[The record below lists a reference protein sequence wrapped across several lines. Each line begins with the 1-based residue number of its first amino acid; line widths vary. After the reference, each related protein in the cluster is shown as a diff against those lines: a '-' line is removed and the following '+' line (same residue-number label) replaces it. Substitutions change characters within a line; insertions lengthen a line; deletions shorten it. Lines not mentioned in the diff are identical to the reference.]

1 MPRIFVAADIHKKIE
16 IQKIQKNLIAHLNLD
31 NKFLKPVGPE
41 NFHFTLVFFG
51 EVDNPTLE
59 KIVARISEIE
69 FRSFEIRYGTI
80 GAFPNNNRAK
90 VVWIGLD
97 EKTRQA
103 FNQLYSSIISKLTDL
118 DLKLENEIEIEKEI
132 IPHMTLFRTKV
143 TLSLK
148 LQDIEPYSSINDKID
163 TVSVK
168 KSITTR
174 QGPIY
179 ENIISVNGK

>member
-1 MPRIFVAADIHKKIE
+1 VARVFVAADIHRKDE
-16 IQKIQKNLIAHLNLD
+16 IQKIQKDLITYLNLE
-31 NKFLKPVGPE
+31 NKYLKLVRPE

-51 EVDNPTLE
+51 EVDISILD
-59 KIVARISEIE
+59 KIVTKISEIE
-69 FRSFEIRYGTI
+69 FQSFEINYGII

-97 EKTRQA
+97 KKTTDT
-103 FNQLYSSIISKLTDL
+103 FNQLSRLVMSKLTDL
-118 DLKLENEIEIEKEI
+118 GVGLETGTEKEI
-132 IPHMTLFRTKV
+132 IPHITLFRTKV

-148 LQDIEPYSSINDKID
+148 FQGIESFSSISDKMD
-163 TVSVK
+163 TISVK
-168 KSITTR
+168 KSITTP

>member
-1 MPRIFVAADIHKKIE
+1 VARVFVAADIHRKDE
-16 IQKIQKNLIAHLNLD
+16 IQKIQKELITYLNLE
-31 NKFLKPVGPE
+31 NKYLKLVRPE

-51 EVDNPTLE
+51 EVDISMLD
-59 KIVARISEIE
+59 KIVTKISEIE
-69 FRSFEIRYGTI
+69 FQSFEINYGMI

-97 EKTRQA
+97 EKTTDT
-103 FNQLYSSIISKLTDL
+103 FNQLSHLVMSKLTDL
-118 DLKLENEIEIEKEI
+118 ELGLVMETEKEI
-132 IPHMTLFRTKV
+132 IPHITLFRTKV

-148 LQDIEPYSSINDKID
+148 FQGIESFSSISDKMD
-163 TVSVK
+163 TISVK
-168 KSITTR
+168 KSITTP

>member
-1 MPRIFVAADIHKKIE
+1 MARVFVAADIHRKDE
-16 IQKIQKNLIAHLNLD
+16 IQKIQKDLITYLNLE
-31 NKFLKPVGPE
+31 NKYLKLVLPE

-51 EVDNPTLE
+51 EVDISMLD
-59 KIVARISEIE
+59 KIVTKISEIE
-69 FRSFEIRYGTI
+69 FQSFEINYGMI

-97 EKTRQA
+97 EKTTDT
-103 FNQLYSSIISKLTDL
+103 FNQLSHLVMSKLTDL
-118 DLKLENEIEIEKEI
+118 ELGLVMETEKEI
-132 IPHMTLFRTKV
+132 IPHITLFRTKV

-148 LQDIEPYSSINDKID
+148 FQGIESFSSISDKMD
-163 TVSVK
+163 TISVK
-168 KSITTR
+168 KSIITP

>member
-31 NKFLKPVGPE
+31 NKFLKPVGPK

-97 EKTRQA
+97 EKTREA

-118 DLKLENEIEIEKEI
+118 DLKLEKEI

-168 KSITTR
+168 KSITTP

>member
-1 MPRIFVAADIHKKIE
+1 MPRIFVAADIHKKTE
-16 IQKIQKNLIAHLNLD
+16 IQKIQENLITRLNLD
-31 NKFLKPVGPE
+31 NKFLKLVGPE

-51 EVDNPTLE
+51 EVDNAILD
-59 KIVARISEIE
+59 KIVAKISEIE
-69 FRSFEIRYGTI
+69 FQSFEISYGMV

-97 EKTRQA
+97 EKTKEA
-103 FNQLYSSIISKLTDL
+103 FNQLYHLVISKLRDL
-118 DLKLENEIEIEKEI
+118 DLNLEQDREKEI

-148 LQDIEPYSSINDKID
+148 FQGIESYSSMSDKID

-168 KSITTR
+168 KSITTP

>member
-1 MPRIFVAADIHKKIE
+1 MPRIFVAADIHKKTE
-16 IQKIQKNLIAHLNLD
+16 IQKIQENLITRLNLD
-31 NKFLKPVGPE
+31 NKFLKLVGPE

-51 EVDNPTLE
+51 EVDNAILD
-59 KIVARISEIE
+59 KIVAKISEIE
-69 FRSFEIRYGTI
+69 FQSFEISYGMV

-97 EKTRQA
+97 EKTKEA
-103 FNQLYSSIISKLTDL
+103 FNQLYHLVISKLRDL
-118 DLKLENEIEIEKEI
+118 DLNLEQDMEKEI

-148 LQDIEPYSSINDKID
+148 FQGIESYSSMSDKID

-168 KSITTR
+168 KSITTP